1 MVMSKFVCLFSA
13 LLLALSLN
21 AQSIEKKLEAVD
33 DYIIEG
39 NFEYAEKLLVKI
51 LRRDEGIHVAHYK
64 LATVFWQTNKPK
76 KALEEAVKAVQQ
88 KPENANYQA
97 LLGKLWL
104 ENSQYEK
111 ALEAFDAA
119 LLYDEQLPEVFLY
132 RGDYFAEIE
141 DWDQALAD
149 YEVLATLVSEDP
161 EIFFRLGHSYH
172 GKQQYK
178 KAVRHYEK
186 ALRLNPLDHESR
198 FGLAVCQYNNQIYSD
213 AIFQLD
219 QLINMNGEFID
230 YLYQRALCF
239 IEVKQL
245 AKAKTDLLKARE
257 LEKHHL
263 DVNYALIGVE
273 ERLGNLDQALVLLD
287 KTIARF
293 GSLHVLYM
301 WKGRILAKKGSFKES
316 YRNYVFASESENGTR
331 LAYQHYLNTHKA
343 IISYL
348 AGEAQWMPMFSKC
361 SSEQPYTSFIATCAD
376 KDMADFW
383 LNCLTEKDLQLFA
396 GDVDPLSMDAHELF
410 IKALHHLHIG
420 DRNKATKVL
429 DDVLAVTSFEDSEYH
444 FAMILMTHL
453 SAE

>member
-1 MVMSKFVCLFSA
+1 MTLG
-13 LLLALSLN
+13 LN

-39 NFEYAEKLLVKI
+39 NFDYAEKLLVKI

-88 KPENANYQA
+88 KSENPNYQA

-104 ENSQYEK
+104 ENGQNDK
-111 ALEAFDAA
+111 ALDAFDAA
-119 LLYDEQLPEVFLY
+119 LLYDDQLPEVYLY

-149 YEVLATLVSEDP
+149 YEVLSTLVSEDP
-161 EIFFRLGHSYH
+161 EVLFRLGHAYH
-172 GKQQYK
+172 GLEQYK
-178 KAVRHYEK
+178 KAARQYEK
-186 ALRLNPLDHESR
+186 ALRLNPLDDESR
-198 FGLAVCQYNNQIYSD
+198 FALAVCQYQNGIYSD

-245 AKAKTDLLKARE
+245 AKAKADLLKARE
-257 LEKHHL
+257 LEKHQL

-273 ERLGNLDQALVLLD
+273 ERLGNLDKAIVILD
-287 KTIARF
+287 QTIARF
-293 GSLHVLYM
+293 GSLHVLYL
-301 WKGRILAKKGSFKES
+301 WKGRILAKKGDFKEA

-331 LAYQHYLNTHKA
+331 LAYLHDLNTHKA

-348 AGEAQWMPMFSKC
+348 AGEAQWMPMLSKC

-376 KDMADFW
+376 NDMAEFW
-383 LNCLTEKDLQLFA
+383 LECLSEKDLQLFA
-396 GDVDPLSMDAHELF
+396 GEVDPLSMDAHELF
-410 IKALHHLHIG
+410 IKALYHLHGG
-420 DRNKATKVL
+420 DRNKAAKVL
-429 DDVLAVTSFEDSEYH
+429 DNVLAVTSFDDSEHH
-444 FAMILMTHL
+444 FAMILLNHL